1 VPGKDLKTSKPRMR
15 GVLHQVA
22 VFVAL
27 IAAAVLVK
35 AAPSSRAA
43 WSAGIYG
50 ASLVTL
56 LGISAAYHRCEWKPV
71 ARMRMRRLDHSA
83 IFVLIAGSYTPF
95 CLLGMPDPQGGEFLT
110 WVWGGAAAGVVQSVL
125 WPGAPRVL
133 TAALCVAL
141 GSVVVTQ
148 WDALI
153 HALPGSGIALL
164 GAGGIAYIVGA
175 ICYSAQRPNPVPGVF
190 GYHEVF
196 HALVVV
202 GAVLHFV
209 AVAQV
214 VLGPLGS

>member
-1 VPGKDLKTSKPRMR
+1 MTGNDPESTKPRMR
-15 GVLHQVA
+15 GVLHQLA
-22 VFVAL
+22 AFVAL
-27 IAAAVLVK
+27 IAAVLLVK
-35 AAPSSRAA
+35 AAPSSKAA
-43 WSAGIYG
+43 WSAGIFG

-56 LGISAAYHRCEWKPV
+56 LGISAAYHRREWKPV

-95 CLLGMPDPQGGEFLT
+95 CLLGMPDPLGREFLA
-110 WVWGGAAAGVVQSVL
+110 WIWGGAAAGVVQSVL
-125 WPGAPRVL
+125 WPAAPRVL
-133 TAALCVAL
+133 VAALCVAL
-141 GSVVVTQ
+141 GSVVVLQ
-148 WDALI
+148 WDALPTGGVV
-153 HALPGSGIALL
+153 LIA
-164 GAGGIAYIVGA
+164 AGGVAYIIGA